1 MSSQGAVKASPRE
14 RLLSTATELFTTQG
28 IRAVGI
34 DRILKD
40 SRVAKA
46 SLYNSYGSKDALV
59 VAYLEHMHTAD
70 VEAWSKRTSS
80 MERPRDRILAFFDL
94 VLASG
99 SIPMGSPFIAAAL
112 EFPEPAT
119 AGERAIRAAVDA
131 HRQWVLD
138 TITEQLRLM
147 GLQDPDNIEEM
158 ALRLVVL
165 LDGAVTAA
173 RMLDHVSSTMTAR
186 AMAEMTLRL
195 VD

>member
-70 VEAWSKRTSS
+70 EEAWSKRTAP
-80 MERPRDRILAFFDL
+80 MDRPRDRILAFFDL

-112 EFPEPAT
+112 EFPEPTT
-119 AGERAIRAAVDA
+119 AGERAIRAAVDT

-173 RMLDHVSSTMTAR
+173 RMLDRVSSTMTAR

>member
-14 RLLSTATELFTTQG
+14 RLLATATELFTSQG

-40 SRVAKA
+40 ARVAKA

-70 VEAWSKRTSS
+70 QEAWSTRTAS

-119 AGERAIRAAVDA
+119 AGERAIRSAVDA

>member
-70 VEAWSKRTSS
+70 EDAWSKRTSS

>member
-1 MSSQGAVKASPRE
+1 MSSQVAVKASPRE
-14 RLLSTATELFTTQG
+14 RLLKTATELFTSQG

-40 SRVAKA
+40 ARVAKA

-70 VEAWSKRTSS
+70 EEAWSKRTVA
-80 MERPRDRILAFFDL
+80 MERPRERILAFFDL

-99 SIPMGSPFIAAAL
+99 AIPMGSPFIAAAL

-173 RMLDHVSSTMTAR
+173 RMLDRVSSTMTAR